1 MKRLA
6 LTLAVLGLCAT
17 ASACDGSRGLTE
29 PASRV
34 QNIGTSGSG
43 LKDGTAGDGTTTTQN
58 IGTIGSGHRED
69 TAGNTPVTTQNLGMM
84 GSGLKADTGS
94 TQDNGGTSG
103 SGHITSMTADSISVT
118 TQNIGTM
125 GSGH

>member
-17 ASACDGSRGLTE
+17 AGACDGSRGLTE

-34 QNIGTSGSG
+34 QNIGTMGSG
-43 LKDGTAGDGTTTTQN
+43 LKDIPTLANGGTM
-58 IGTIGSGHRED
+58 GSGHRES
-69 TAGNTPVTTQNLGMM
+69 TAGSVTVTTQNLGMM
-84 GSGLKADTGS
+84 GSGLKEGSGS

-103 SGHITSMTADSISVT
+103 SGHREGIGGDSLVV
-118 TQNIGTM
+118 TQNIGTI